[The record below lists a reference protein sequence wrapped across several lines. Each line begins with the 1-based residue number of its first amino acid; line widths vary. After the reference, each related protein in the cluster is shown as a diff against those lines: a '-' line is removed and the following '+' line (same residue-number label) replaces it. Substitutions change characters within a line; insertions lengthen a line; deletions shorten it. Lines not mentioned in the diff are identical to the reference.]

1 MMVDLHK
8 ILYLLISF
16 FFVLMPDTSVFA
28 SNDPTTAITKSEIR
42 LTEDGYRIFLND
54 EPFYVL
60 GAALGSG
67 SIESLA
73 RHGANSFRTWSM
85 DNGKALLDEAEKHG
99 LKVMMGIWVA
109 HERHGFNYNDKKAV
123 KRQYERIKKQVM
135 ALKDHPALMLWG
147 VGNEVNLESKNPK
160 VWDAV
165 NDISEM
171 IHEVD
176 PNHLTTT
183 CLSGLDKKE
192 VGLIAERAA
201 DLDFICTQLYGAIE
215 ILPQLI
221 EESGY
226 DGPLMVT
233 EWGATG
239 WWEVPKTSWGAPLEN
254 NSSVKADLYLSR
266 YQNAIVSQSQQVMGS
281 YAFFWGQKQER
292 TPTWFGMFMP
302 DGKESE
308 SIDAMQYA
316 WTGQWPENRSPR
328 LNDFL
333 LEGQRATDN
342 IRLKSGKTYSAEVKT
357 TDPDGDEL
365 MYHWEIMKESSA
377 TSTGGDAENVPDVM
391 YGLFPENGDRG
402 ATFKAPSQRGA
413 YRLFIY
419 VEDGHDHVAHAN
431 IPFWVDK

>member
-1 MMVDLHK
+1 MK
-8 ILYLLISF
+8 ILNQTLGFLRLLFPTLAFSF
-16 FFVLMPDTSVFA
+16 IIMTDSNLLA
-28 SNDPTTAITKSEIR
+28 SDNPTTTITKSEIR
-42 LTEDGYRIFLND
+42 LTDEGYRIFLND

-60 GAALGSG
+60 GAGLGSG

-73 RHGANSFRTWSM
+73 RHGANSFRTWGL

-123 KRQYERIKKQVM
+123 KKQYEDIKKQVL

-165 NDISEM
+165 NDISKM

-192 VGLIAERAA
+192 VDLIAERAP
-201 DLDFICTQLYGAIE
+201 DLDFICAQLYGAIE

-239 WWEVPKTSWGAPLEN
+239 WWEVAKTSWGAPLEN

-266 YQNAIVSQSQQVMGS
+266 YQKAIVSQSQQVMGS

-302 DGKESE
+302 DGKKSE

-316 WTGQWPENRSPR
+316 WTGNWPENRTPR
-328 LNDFL
+328 LNDFV

-342 IRLKSGKTYSAEVKT
+342 IRLKSGKTYSAEVKSS
-357 TDPDGDEL
+357 DPDGDEL
-365 MYHWEIMKESSA
+365 MYRWEILKESSA
-377 TSTGGDAENVPDVM
+377 TSTGGDAENVPDKM

-419 VEDGHDHVAHAN
+419 
-431 IPFWVDK
+431 